1 MLVSHLI
8 FRAFGNVTIVI
19 IVFLLF
25 FALSKFGHSLCVM
38 SLFYF
43 LHFALSKQLSVTLH
57 TITINILHLN
67 LLQQELCKYY
77 SSLMY

>member
-25 FALSKFGHSLCVM
+25 FATVKIWTEFVCNVIILLSTFCT
-38 SLFYF
+38 
-43 LHFALSKQLSVTLH
+43 SKQLSVALH
-57 TITINILHLN
+57 TITINILHSN
-67 LLQQELCKYY
+67 LLQQEFCKYY
-77 SSLMY
+77 GSWMY